1 MDLVQLKK
9 SLDNVI
15 PKLNGI
21 ILQVLDDHEV
31 QIKELIHIQLRK
43 GERGDG
49 QLITPQ
55 YSDAYARKK
64 GRTVPDLKV
73 DGSFW
78 DSIYTEPEN
87 QVLKI
92 DSDIK
97 TRKGFE
103 LGQHLQKRYT
113 NMILELTRSSRE
125 KLLSLISAD
134 LYKSIF
140 KLI

>member
-1 MDLVQLKK
+1 MDLI
-9 SLDNVI
+9 SLRQSLENII
-15 PKLNGI
+15 PRLNGI
-21 ILQVLDDHEV
+21 ILQILDDHET

-49 QLITPQ
+49 QLISPQ
-55 YSDAYARKK
+55 YSDKYARKK
-64 GRTVPDLKV
+64 GFTVPDLKV

-113 NMILELTRSSRE
+113 NMILELTKSSRE
-125 KLLSLISAD
+125 KLLSLIGND
-134 LYKSIF
+134 LYKAIF
-140 KLI
+140 KIT